1 MDTRISSPS
10 PSVDTTTTIRSPR
23 TKPGVY
29 ATNSSIRFYPVC
41 SRTEIK
47 NLILGEVQDEEIST
61 TVQQLWISV
70 NLARLQRIH
79 GLTEKIKNRISGM
92 KRKRPKESREPKK
105 PKRSR
110 PAKEP
115 ITEEHPV
122 EQPVIGNLPNRSA
135 LSNQRGDP
143 PRCQKPSPR
152 SMKQVK
158 PSKNQPD
165 NSTESPVKVKDAD
178 TTTITR
184 GKNHIFFN
192 LVWGLVFQRN

>member
-1 MDTRISSPS
+1 MSIQQPQ
-10 PSVDTTTTIRSPR
+10 SVAQEQNQVCTL
-23 TKPGVY
+23 
-29 ATNSSIRFYPVC
+29 RFTVAYGFILFA
-41 SRTEIK
+41 RETEIK
-47 NLILGEVQDEEIST
+47 NIILGEVQDEEIST

-110 PAKEP
+110 PVKEP

-122 EQPVIGNLPNRSA
+122 EQPVIGNLPNRS
-135 LSNQRGDP
+135 SNPRGDH

-184 GKNHIFFN
+184 GKNHIFLF
-192 LVWGLVFQRN
+192 GLGVGISEELKIGTGN

>member
-1 MDTRISSPS
+1 MAIYIK
-10 PSVDTTTTIRSPR
+10 TIFSD
-23 TKPGVY
+23 VHD
-29 ATNSSIRFYPVC
+29 
-41 SRTEIK
+41 
-47 NLILGEVQDEEIST
+47 VQDEEIST

-92 KRKRPKESREPKK
+92 KRKRPKESRESKK

-115 ITEEHPV
+115 ITEDHSV
-122 EQPVIGNLPNRSA
+122 EQPPVIGSLPNRSSSA
-135 LSNQRGDP
+135 NQRGDHS
-143 PRCQKPSPR
+143 RCQKPSPVPR
-152 SMKQVK
+152 SKQPK

-184 GKNHIFFN
+184 GKKPHFI
-192 LVWGLVFQRN
+192 WYIGLVRGLG

>member
-1 MDTRISSPS
+1 MAIYIK
-10 PSVDTTTTIRSPR
+10 TIFSD
-23 TKPGVY
+23 VHD
-29 ATNSSIRFYPVC
+29 
-41 SRTEIK
+41 
-47 NLILGEVQDEEIST
+47 VQDEEIST

-92 KRKRPKESREPKK
+92 KRKRPKESRESKK

-115 ITEEHPV
+115 ITEEHSV
-122 EQPVIGNLPNRSA
+122 EQPPVIGSLPNRSSSA
-135 LSNQRGDP
+135 NQRGDHS
-143 PRCQKPSPR
+143 RCQKPSPVPR
-152 SMKQVK
+152 SKQPK

-184 GKNHIFFN
+184 GKKPLFI
-192 LVWGLVFQRN
+192 WYIGLVGVGLISEELKIVTGN

>member
-1 MDTRISSPS
+1 MSTDANVIVS
-10 PSVDTTTTIRSPR
+10 
-23 TKPGVY
+23 GVHD
-29 ATNSSIRFYPVC
+29 
-41 SRTEIK
+41 
-47 NLILGEVQDEEIST
+47 VQDEEIST

-92 KRKRPKESREPKK
+92 KRKRPKESRESKK

-122 EQPVIGNLPNRSA
+122 EQPVIGSLPSRS
-135 LSNQRGDP
+135 SSTNQRGDHS
-143 PRCQKPSPR
+143 RCQKPSPQ
-152 SMKQVK
+152 SKQVK
-158 PSKNQPD
+158 PSTKQPD

-184 GKNHIFFN
+184 GKNHILFGS
-192 LVWGLVFQRN
+192 GLVFQRN

>member
-1 MDTRISSPS
+1 MDTRKSSS

-29 ATNSSIRFYPVC
+29 ATNSSLRFYPVC
-41 SRTEIK
+41 SKTEIK
-47 NLILGEVQDEEIST
+47 NIILGEVQDEEIST

-122 EQPVIGNLPNRSA
+122 EQPVIGNLPNRSSS
-135 LSNQRGDP
+135 SNQRGDH

-184 GKNHIFFN
+184 GKNHILF
-192 LVWGLVFQRN
+192 GLGGWYIFQRN